1 MKIIIMNGSKLS
13 WYGNKIG
20 KVFKVQAIG
29 EDGYI
34 TTDGAVLKTDAEII
48 EK

>member
-1 MKIIIMNGSKLS
+1 MKIIIMNGSKSS

-20 KVFKVQAIG
+20 KVFKVQAVE

-34 TTDGAVLKTDAEII
+34 TKDGLVLKSHAEVI
-48 EK
+48 E